1 MSLLLSF
8 HRRISRT
15 PLRRL
20 FDGHLAHPRGLVG
33 IYVAAVMNRSNRAI
47 TRFTLDELGLA
58 EGQQIL
64 EIGFG
69 GGVSFDLV
77 LPALGQGTL
86 HGLDRS
92 EDMLRR
98 ARQGRTADL
107 AAGRLELSFGSVDR
121 LPYAEASMDRAFGVN
136 TLYFWPDPLAGLKEL
151 HRVLKPGGRLALG
164 LRGKSV
170 MQGRAYSEKIFRYYE
185 EAELR
190 ELYLGAG
197 FGDFRF
203 VRVDLNGVETLAA
216 LGSKAD

>member
-1 MSLLLSF
+1 MSFLLSF

-20 FDGHLAHPRGLVG
+20 FEGHLAHPRGLAG
-33 IYVAAVMNRSNRAI
+33 IYVAAVMNQSNRGI
-47 TRFTLDELGLA
+47 TRFTLDQVGLA
-58 EGQQIL
+58 QGQQVL

-77 LPALGQGTL
+77 LPVLGPGTL

-98 ARQGRTADL
+98 ARKRRKAEL
-107 AAGRLELSFGSVDR
+107 AAGRLELSFGNVDQ
-121 LPYAEASMDRAFGVN
+121 LPYNSASMDRAFGVN

-164 LRGKSV
+164 LRGKSA
-170 MQGRAYSEKIFRYYE
+170 MQGRPYSEKIFRYYE

-190 ELYLGAG
+190 DLYLNAG
-197 FGDFRF
+197 FVDFRF
-203 VRVDLNGVETLAA
+203 VRVDLNGVETQAA
-216 LGSKAD
+216 VGSKAD